1 MGSPDENA
9 DPLGVVREE
18 CGDIEWISPIKT

>member
-1 MGSPDENA
+1 MGGPDEDA

-18 CGDIEWISPIKT
+18 GRDIEWISLIKT